1 MKKYQNLNLKKYF
14 TSILNLFKKT
24 EQVYIEE
31 TVDGKLVNIDFIKK
45 ENGDLIF
52 LPLILRDRVILSGKK
67 KFLSV
72 FQYLDN
78 SNVINDDFYD
88 EFKNIL
94 KNLYRKIPIFG
105 TIDAKVSE
113 YNCKI
118 LEISPHFHNTKI
130 HKLLNNND
138 LLDIHLNK
146 NKIKNSK
153 SLKKNNIGGYIFVHE
168 KNIHTKNVKL

>member
-1 MKKYQNLNLKKYF
+1 M
-14 TSILNLFKKT
+14 
-24 EQVYIEE
+24 
-31 TVDGKLVNIDFIKK
+31 
-45 ENGDLIF
+45 
-52 LPLILRDRVILSGKK
+52 
-67 KFLSV
+67 SV

-130 HKLLNNND
+130 HKFLNNND

-146 NKIKNSK
+146 NTIKNSK
-153 SLKKNNIGGYIFVHE
+153 SLKKLILVDISLFMKRIFIQKKMLNYVKKKSIKIQIDNIDISKE
-168 KNIHTKNVKL
+168 KLS

>member
-1 MKKYQNLNLKKYF
+1 M
-14 TSILNLFKKT
+14 
-24 EQVYIEE
+24 
-31 TVDGKLVNIDFIKK
+31 
-45 ENGDLIF
+45 
-52 LPLILRDRVILSGKK
+52 
-67 KFLSV
+67 SV

-130 HKLLNNND
+130 HKFLNNND

-146 NKIKNSK
+146 NTIKNSK
-153 SLKKNNIGGYIFVHE
+153 SLKKTNIGGISLFMKRIFLKKMLNYV
-168 KNIHTKNVKL
+168 KKSIQIQLIHRYFKRKTF